1 MYLQPYNTE
10 AKADIAVP
18 AQRYISTRR
27 MFVDPKELALG
38 HSEPV
43 VDTNTALAA
52 KRRLGTLYK
61 SILFAV
67 RQEAKIMQAVFAKPQ
82 EALMAFVQRLFEQRI
97 QVCLDEKDDTCSL
110 SGSQYAN
117 MVLSWSSLSSCLH
130 VDSSLPEMPE

>member
-1 MYLQPYNTE
+1 
-10 AKADIAVP
+10 
-18 AQRYISTRR
+18 

-61 SILFAV
+61 SILHAV
-67 RQEAKIMQAVFAKPQ
+67 RQEAKIMVAVFARPQ

-97 QVCLDEKDDTCSL
+97 QVWPTCSRL
-110 SGSQYAN
+110 SGDVQ
-117 MVLSWSSLSSCLH
+117 W
-130 VDSSLPEMPE
+130 VDSADCTR

>member
-1 MYLQPYNTE
+1 
-10 AKADIAVP
+10 
-18 AQRYISTRR
+18 

-61 SILFAV
+61 SILHAV
-67 RQEAKIMQAVFAKPQ
+67 RQEANIMKAVFAKPQ

-97 QVCLDEKDDTCSL
+97 QVSSWLNFLSNLSCVRIVLPNFFYFLRIFKDSHTRGLPVQKCSSHPCPDWLHCLSALLC
-110 SGSQYAN
+110 
-117 MVLSWSSLSSCLH
+117 WSSSIEKH
-130 VDSSLPEMPE
+130 